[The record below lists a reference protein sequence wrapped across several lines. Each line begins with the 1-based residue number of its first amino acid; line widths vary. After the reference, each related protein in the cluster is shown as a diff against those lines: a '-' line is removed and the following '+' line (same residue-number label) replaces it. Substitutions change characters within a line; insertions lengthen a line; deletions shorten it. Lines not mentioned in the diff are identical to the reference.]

1 MQYRITITA
10 KCYEDE
16 IENTLNF
23 LSNKFGVPKDSF
35 KITEALSIDPLGD
48 NEYII
53 KGDFGQMMLF
63 DTPEELERSKYRVF
77 KEEE

>member
-10 KCYEDE
+10 KCYEDD

-23 LSNKFGVPKDSF
+23 LSNKFGVPKESF
-35 KITEALSIDPLGD
+35 KVTETFGFDPMKD
-48 NEYII
+48 EYTI
-53 KGDFGQMMLF
+53 KVEFMQTVLF

-77 KEEE
+77 KEEV

>member
-23 LSNKFGVPKDSF
+23 LSNKFGVPKESF
-35 KITEALSIDPLGD
+35 KIVEVDTFNPL
-48 NEYII
+48 EHRYTI
-53 KGDFGQMMLF
+53 KVEFIQPILF

>member
-16 IENTLNF
+16 IENALNF
-23 LSNKFGVPKDSF
+23 LSNKFGVPKESL
-35 KITEALSIDPLGD
+35 KICDTFGFDPL
-48 NEYII
+48 EHRYAI
-53 KGDFGQMMLF
+53 KVEFMQTILF
-63 DTPEELERSKYRVF
+63 DTPEEVERSKYRVF

>member
-16 IENTLNF
+16 IGNTLNF
-23 LSNKFGVPKDSF
+23 LSNKFGVPKESF
-35 KITEALSIDPLGD
+35 KIAEDLSIDPFD
-48 NEYII
+48 QQYAI

-63 DTPEELERSKYRVF
+63 DTPEELERCKYRVF